1 MPVSQ
6 PFLNIATYRFTPLA
20 DLPALRQRLFDAAQ
34 AQGVRGTVLLA
45 DEGINLCLAGP
56 AEGIAGWLAVA
67 RIQPGLQD
75 LPTKD
80 SWSATQPFGR
90 LKVKIKRE
98 IIRMDMPA
106 ITPASGRA
114 PAVSATTLARWLGQ
128 GHCDAGRPLAL
139 LDTRNG
145 FEVDAGAFDGAID
158 WRLQK
163 FSDFPAALAA
173 HRDALAGH
181 TVVSYCT
188 GGIRCEKAALVM
200 QQLGLPDMLQLD
212 GGILKYFEDTGG
224 AAPGW
229 RGSCFV
235 FDDRVALA
243 PSLAPAPT
251 SPSLAPATPSPS
263 LAPAAQAA

>member
-1 MPVSQ
+1 MPDRY
-6 PFLNIATYRFTPLA
+6 LNIATYRFTPLA
-20 DLPALRQRLFDAAQ
+20 DLPALRQRLFDIAEAH
-34 AQGVRGTVLLA
+34 AVRGTVLLA

-56 AEGIAGWLAVA
+56 ADGIAAWLAAA
-67 RIQPGLQD
+67 RATPGLED

-80 SWSATQPFGR
+80 SWSDAQPFGK

-98 IIRMDMPA
+98 IIRMNMP
-106 ITPASGRA
+106 TVRPAAGRA
-114 PAVSATTLARWLGQ
+114 PAVDARTLARWLAQ
-128 GHCDAGRPLAL
+128 GHCDEGRPVTM

-145 FEVDAGAFDGAID
+145 FEVDAGAFEGAVD
-158 WRLQK
+158 WRLAK

-173 HRDALAGH
+173 HRDQLAGH

-200 QQLGLPDMLQLD
+200 QDMGLDHALQLE

-229 RGSCFV
+229 RGACFV
-235 FDDRVALA
+235 FDERVALA
-243 PSLAPAPT
+243 PDLQPAPAEA
-251 SPSLAPATPSPS
+251 SAATHSAS
-263 LAPAAQAA
+263 